1 VAGIERDPDDL
12 AWRAFMITSA
22 GIGAFVAV
30 VFLFI
35 L

>member
-1 VAGIERDPDDL
+1 MAKAYSPEDL
-12 AWRAFMITSA
+12 ATRTFVVSVL
-22 GIGAFVAV
+22 GIGAFIAA

>member
-1 VAGIERDPDDL
+1 MAKEYSSEELARQTFLISMAGV
-12 AWRAFMITSA
+12 
-22 GIGAFVAV
+22 GAFIAA

>member
-1 VAGIERDPDDL
+1 MAKAYSPEDL
-12 AWRAFMITSA
+12 ATRTFVVSIL
-22 GIGAFVAV
+22 GIGAFIAA

>member
-1 VAGIERDPDDL
+1 MAKERSPEDL
-12 AWRAFMITSA
+12 ARAVFVIGMA
-22 GIGAFVAV
+22 AIGAFIAA

>member
-1 VAGIERDPDDL
+1 MAKAYSSDDL
-12 AWRAFMITSA
+12 AYRTFLITML
-22 GIGAFVAV
+22 GVGAFIAV

>member
-1 VAGIERDPDDL
+1 MAKAYSDEALAKRTFLISMVAV
-12 AWRAFMITSA
+12 
-22 GIGAFVAV
+22 GAFIAA

>member
-1 VAGIERDPDDL
+1 MSKTYSSDEL
-12 AWRAFMITSA
+12 ATRSFLLAMALLGTFI
-22 GIGAFVAV
+22 VV

>member
-1 VAGIERDPDDL
+1 MGKAFPADELATRTFIITMAGV
-12 AWRAFMITSA
+12 
-22 GIGAFVAV
+22 GAFIAA

>member
-1 VAGIERDPDDL
+1 MAKAYSPEDL
-12 AWRAFMITSA
+12 ATRTFVVSVL
-22 GIGAFVAV
+22 GIGAFVAA

>member
-1 VAGIERDPDDL
+1 MAKAYEPEAL
-12 AWRAFMITSA
+12 AIRAFLITMA
-22 GIGAFVAV
+22 GVGAFIAV

>member
-1 VAGIERDPDDL
+1 MGKDFSAEEL
-12 AWRAFMITSA
+12 ASKTFLITMVGVGLFIA
-22 GIGAFVAV
+22 A

>member
-1 VAGIERDPDDL
+1 MAKAYSPEDL
-12 AWRAFMITSA
+12 ATRTFVVSMA
-22 GIGAFVAV
+22 GIGAFIVA

>member
-1 VAGIERDPDDL
+1 MAKAYSPDELVTRAFVLTLALVL
-12 AWRAFMITSA
+12 AWVFA
-22 GIGAFVAV
+22 

>member
-1 VAGIERDPDDL
+1 MAKAYSSDELAYRTFLITMAGVGSFI
-12 AWRAFMITSA
+12 
-22 GIGAFVAV
+22 AV

>member
-1 VAGIERDPDDL
+1 MAKAYSPDEL
-12 AWRAFMITSA
+12 ATRTFLLAIA

>member
-1 VAGIERDPDDL
+1 MAKTWAPDEL
-12 AWRAFMITSA
+12 AWRAFLITMA

>member
-1 VAGIERDPDDL
+1 MAKAYSPEDL
-12 AWRAFMITSA
+12 ATRTFVVSVI
-22 GIGAFVAV
+22 GIGAFIAA

>member
-1 VAGIERDPDDL
+1 MAKLRPPDEL
-12 AWRAFMITSA
+12 ATRTFWIAMG
-22 GIGAFVAV
+22 GIGAFITV